1 MVLRLS
7 PVKCISN
14 GGKQATDGK
23 SDIDCSRNNA
33 YERVANLFTLLPILF
48 EISPSY
54 RYRKQVWGEKVK

>member
-1 MVLRLS
+1 MEN
-7 PVKCISN
+7 PISIAR
-14 GGKQATDGK
+14 GIMRDT
-23 SDIDCSRNNA
+23 